1 MKMKRKMINITDKE
15 LDRDIINLGLPE
27 RDLVPEKSIDDI
39 SYYDDEMKDWLKNM
53 DKLSGMK

>member
-1 MKMKRKMINITDKE
+1 MSNDKKINISDEE

-27 RDLVPEKSIDDI
+27 RDLVPEDSIDDI

-53 DKLSGMK
+53 DKKEP

>member
-1 MKMKRKMINITDKE
+1 MKKKRKMINITDKE

-27 RDLVPEKSIDDI
+27 RDLVPEKNVDDI
-39 SYYDDEMKDWLKNM
+39 SYYSDDMKDWLKNM